1 MCILT
6 IKISHGRFFFFW
18 SASFKADFL
27 TLFPISDFRTI
38 KFSIKMVKGAIHRNR
53 FVKRINCIKV
63 SKPFNPQFN
72 VFLLFF
78 SFLKQFSV
86 WKRSQ
91 SDAAM
96 VLTVPFFF
104 KMFCRIDGVRFAAFT
119 VRKRFLLKSQVI
131 KCIQLMLTCSYTL
144 K

>member
-1 MCILT
+1 
-6 IKISHGRFFFFW
+6 
-18 SASFKADFL
+18 
-27 TLFPISDFRTI
+27 
-38 KFSIKMVKGAIHRNR
+38 MVKGAIHRNR

-63 SKPFNPQFN
+63 SEPFNPQFN

-78 SFLKQFSV
+78 FLFKTGFLYESGV
-86 WKRSQ
+86 SLMLRWCLRY
-91 SDAAM
+91 
-96 VLTVPFFF
+96 LFFF

>member
-1 MCILT
+1 MEDL
-6 IKISHGRFFFFW
+6 FFW

-63 SKPFNPQFN
+63 SEPFNPQFN

-78 SFLKQFSV
+78 FFLFKSV
-86 WKRSQ
+86 
-91 SDAAM
+91 
-96 VLTVPFFF
+96 
-104 KMFCRIDGVRFAAFT
+104 FCMKAESV
-119 VRKRFLLKSQVI
+119 
-131 KCIQLMLTCSYTL
+131 
-144 K
+144 